1 MRSANGLFSMFL
13 FFLSSQRYS
22 KFNGEK
28 TKKEFMQKAGL
39 TDRASRFHIYYS
51 IIYRSVFLS
60 GSSPLIAA
68 FTTPIASSK
77 PSTNLSKSS
86 LYKNTLC
93 FS

>member
-39 TDRASRFHIYYS
+39 TDRASRFNILLQYYLQVS
-51 IIYRSVFLS
+51 ILFRKFAIDCSFYH
-60 GSSPLIAA
+60 A
-68 FTTPIASSK
+68 
-77 PSTNLSKSS
+77 NS
-86 LYKNTLC
+86 L
-93 FS
+93 F